1 MGEKK
6 QGSEVQSQGSA
17 RRFLNVRCIRAPTTY
32 RAGFKLYREERKTRK
47 RARGQ
52 HITRI
57 NSPCLTWKAIR
68 NTRTGAEGPKDTS
81 TGGGD
86 RAGGVREMERGDRNE
101 EEGTRVRSQF
111 ITRLVG
117 LRPIRIF
124 AALNFSV
131 IINLDSSKY
140 SRQPWATAIYEI
152 NRVAC
157 EDGRERRCN
166 RPRYKERDQGG
177 GEEGSVRKDI

>member
-1 MGEKK
+1 MKENNKGDNSAERREKKMGEKK
-6 QGSEVQSQGSA
+6 RGSEVQSWGSA

-86 RAGGVREMERGDRNE
+86 RAGGAR
-101 EEGTRVRSQF
+101 
-111 ITRLVG
+111 
-117 LRPIRIF
+117 
-124 AALNFSV
+124 
-131 IINLDSSKY
+131 
-140 SRQPWATAIYEI
+140 
-152 NRVAC
+152 
-157 EDGRERRCN
+157 DGKR
-166 RPRYKERDQGG
+166 
-177 GEEGSVRKDI
+177 

>member
-1 MGEKK
+1 MKRKKDGGEETR
-6 QGSEVQSQGSA
+6 GVRCYRGD
-17 RRFLNVRCIRAPTTY
+17 RRDDFLTSRCIRAPTTY

-86 RAGGVREMERGDRNE
+86 RAGGAR
-101 EEGTRVRSQF
+101 
-111 ITRLVG
+111 
-117 LRPIRIF
+117 
-124 AALNFSV
+124 
-131 IINLDSSKY
+131 
-140 SRQPWATAIYEI
+140 
-152 NRVAC
+152 
-157 EDGRERRCN
+157 DGKR
-166 RPRYKERDQGG
+166 
-177 GEEGSVRKDI
+177 